1 MSIKSVLREELD
13 NSMRMQERY
22 VQELARL
29 PRGSL
34 VKRVIKGNDYYYLV
48 YRQDGKVHSVY
59 QGKSSADEI
68 AKYDAAKRKRA
79 QYRQQ
84 LSMVKKQIQFL
95 RGALRGNEA
104 I

>member
-1 MSIKSVLREELD
+1 M
-13 NSMRMQERY
+13 
-22 VQELARL
+22 
-29 PRGSL
+29 
-34 VKRVIKGNDYYYLV
+34 
-48 YRQDGKVHSVY
+48 Y